1 MVQSTPA
8 NSGNSTRRS
17 GSLRAVRIASWIVL
31 AGLVAFY
38 IWFAFRE
45 DGRLKTVPGVPHAV
59 WYYFDHHATIRNGVG
74 FLILGFVAAAAVA
87 GLSRQ
92 WQMLSAGLC
101 VIAPLVKDL
110 AQDFLAPTRH
120 FNWDATGVGTAGA
133 VVGWLAAWFVFS
145 RLVGQKEKRGRA
157 CGVQMKA
164 MQ

>member
-8 NSGNSTRRS
+8 NRGNSTRRS
-17 GSLRAVRIASWIVL
+17 GSLRAVRIASWILL

-45 DGRLKTVPGVPHAV
+45 SGQLRTVPGMPHAI

-74 FLILGFVAAAAVA
+74 FMILGIVGATAVA
-87 GLSRQ
+87 GLRRR
-92 WQMLSAGLC
+92 WQILSAGLC

-110 AQDFLAPTRH
+110 AQDILAPTRH
-120 FNWDATGVGTAGA
+120 FNWDATGVGTLGA
-133 VVGWLAAWFVFS
+133 IAGWLAAWFVFS
-145 RLVGQKEKRGRA
+145 RFIGQKEERGRSRGA
-157 CGVQMKA
+157 PMKA